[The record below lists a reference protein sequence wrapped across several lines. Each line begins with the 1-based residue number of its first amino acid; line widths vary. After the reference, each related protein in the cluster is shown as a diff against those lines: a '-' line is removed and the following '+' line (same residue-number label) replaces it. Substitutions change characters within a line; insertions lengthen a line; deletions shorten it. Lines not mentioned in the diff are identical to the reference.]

1 MTEPVMTE
9 PVLFEELACQNGKV
23 VALATL
29 NVEKTLN
36 SLSLEM
42 IDLLSPQLVE
52 WQDDTRI
59 VLIVFRG
66 AGDRA
71 FCAGGDIQALYG
83 AMVEH
88 RGSPSPYAEAFFER
102 EYRLD
107 YLIHSCKKPMMVW
120 GHGIVM
126 GGGLGIFTGCSHR
139 IGTEKSRIALP
150 EITIGLF
157 PDAGASVF
165 LNKMPAHLAY
175 FMALTGCQIN
185 GQDALMVGLADNL
198 IPWSK
203 EAAVRSA
210 LTELNWGENP
220 ADNGA
225 LLSEMLSTFDDP
237 AEFPQGKLAAHSQL
251 IEQMISKCS
260 ESDFLSDFEKALD
273 QIGSDDDWFHRAAST
288 FRSGCPTTAH
298 IIIEQLSRIRNFS
311 VREMFALELTI
322 AVQCSRH
329 PEFAEGVRALLIDK
343 DNEPQ
348 WRYPKRNEVPRNWVI
363 EHFEEMWPGGNPLQD
378 LT

>member
-1 MTEPVMTE
+1 MTE
-9 PVLFEELACQNGKV
+9 PVLFEELACRNGKV

-42 IDLLSPQLVE
+42 IDLISAQLVE
-52 WQDDTRI
+52 WQDDARI
-59 VLIVFRG
+59 VAIVFRG

-71 FCAGGDIQALYG
+71 FCAGGDIQALYS

-88 RGSPSPYAEAFFER
+88 PGSPSPYAEAFFER

-107 YLIHSCKKPMMVW
+107 YLIHTYRKPIMAW

-126 GGGLGIFTGCSHR
+126 GGGLGIFTACSHR

-165 LNKMPAHLAY
+165 LNKMPDHFAY

-185 GQDALMVGLADNL
+185 GRDALMVGLADNL
-198 IPWSK
+198 IPWRK
-203 EAAVRSA
+203 EAAVKSA
-210 LTELNWGENP
+210 LTELNWGKSP
-220 ADNGA
+220 ADNAA

-237 AEFPQGKLAAHSQL
+237 AEFPKGNLAAHAQL
-251 IEQMISKCS
+251 IEQMISKCG
-260 ESDFLSDFEKALD
+260 ESDFLCDFEKALD
-273 QIGSDDDWFHRAAST
+273 QISSDDDWFHRAANT
-288 FRSGCPTTAH
+288 FRSGSPTTAH
-298 IIIEQLSRIRNFS
+298 IIVEQLSRIRNFS
-311 VREMFALELTI
+311 LREMFALELTI

-348 WRYPKRNEVPRNWVI
+348 WRYPKSNEVPRDWVI
-363 EHFEEMWPGGNPLQD
+363 EHFEETWPGGNPLQD
-378 LT
+378 LA